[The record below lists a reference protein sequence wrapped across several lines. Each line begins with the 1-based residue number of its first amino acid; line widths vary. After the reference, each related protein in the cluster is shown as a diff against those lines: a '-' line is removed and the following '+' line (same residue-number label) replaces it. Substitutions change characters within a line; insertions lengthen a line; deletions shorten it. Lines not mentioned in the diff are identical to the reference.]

1 MKIFLILLASIM
13 FGFGFWYLMFVFITL
28 EPNLLKWHLL
38 TKIVYLFFSFAS
50 AEGIAKGTL
59 KN

>member
-13 FGFGFWYLMFVFITL
+13 FSFGFWYLMFFFISK
-28 EPNLLKWHLL
+28 EPNLLEWHWL

-50 AEGIAKGTL
+50 AEGVLKGI
-59 KN
+59 KKD